1 MAPMLLEIV
10 TAERL
15 VYSDEVDIVVA
26 PGMEGELGI
35 LPHHAPLLTILQPGE
50 LRIHR
55 TGQEDVYMAVTG
67 GFLEVTGNRV
77 IVLADAAERSEEI
90 DEARGARS
98 VAQSR
103 GEGGEKRRGRGPPAS
118 AGFDQAIKVEAGRKA
133 PPPPLTALLIQ
144 AFTR

>member
-50 LRIHR
+50 LRIHK

-90 DEARGARS
+90 DEARAQEALRRAEERLERREEGEDLQRALASIRRS
-98 VAQSR
+98 RLRLDV
-103 GEGGEKRRGRGPPAS
+103 KRRRQRRPPS
-118 AGFDQAIKVEAGRKA
+118 
-133 PPPPLTALLIQ
+133 
-144 AFTR
+144 

>member
-50 LRIHR
+50 LRIQK
-55 TGQEDVYMAVTG
+55 TGEEDVYMAVTG

-90 DEARGARS
+90 DEARAQEALRRAEERLERREEGADLQRALASIRRS
-98 VAQSR
+98 RLRLDV
-103 GEGGEKRRGRGPPAS
+103 KRRRQRRPPS
-118 AGFDQAIKVEAGRKA
+118 
-133 PPPPLTALLIQ
+133 
-144 AFTR
+144 

>member
-50 LRIHR
+50 LRIHK
-55 TGQEDVYMAVTG
+55 TGEEDVYMAVTG

-77 IVLADAAERSEEI
+77 IVLADTAERSEEI
-90 DEARGARS
+90 DEERAQEALRRAEERLERREEGQDLQRALASIRRS
-98 VAQSR
+98 RLRLDV
-103 GEGGEKRRGRGPPAS
+103 KRRRQRRPPS
-118 AGFDQAIKVEAGRKA
+118 
-133 PPPPLTALLIQ
+133 
-144 AFTR
+144 

>member
-50 LRIHR
+50 LRIHK

-90 DEARGARS
+90 DEARAQEALRRAEERLERSEEGADLQRALASIRRS
-98 VAQSR
+98 RLRLDV
-103 GEGGEKRRGRGPPAS
+103 RRRRRRPPS
-118 AGFDQAIKVEAGRKA
+118 
-133 PPPPLTALLIQ
+133 
-144 AFTR
+144 

>member
-50 LRIHR
+50 LRIQK

-90 DEARGARS
+90 DEARAQEALRRAEERLERREEGQDLQRALASIRRS
-98 VAQSR
+98 RLRLDV
-103 GEGGEKRRGRGPPAS
+103 KRRR
-118 AGFDQAIKVEAGRKA
+118 QRR
-133 PPPPLTALLIQ
+133 PPP
-144 AFTR
+144 

>member
-50 LRIHR
+50 LRIHK

-90 DEARGARS
+90 DEARAQEALRRAEERLERSEEGADLQRALASIRRS
-98 VAQSR
+98 RLRLDV
-103 GEGGEKRRGRGPPAS
+103 KRRRQRRPPS
-118 AGFDQAIKVEAGRKA
+118 
-133 PPPPLTALLIQ
+133 
-144 AFTR
+144 

>member
-50 LRIHR
+50 LRIHK
-55 TGQEDVYMAVTG
+55 TGEEDVYMAVTG

-90 DEARGARS
+90 DEERAQEALRRAEERLERREEGQDLQRALASIRRS
-98 VAQSR
+98 RLRLDV
-103 GEGGEKRRGRGPPAS
+103 KRRRQRRPPS
-118 AGFDQAIKVEAGRKA
+118 
-133 PPPPLTALLIQ
+133 
-144 AFTR
+144 

>member
-50 LRIHR
+50 LRIQK
-55 TGQEDVYMAVTG
+55 TGQEDVYIAVTG

-90 DEARGARS
+90 DEARAQEALRRAEERLERS
-98 VAQSR
+98 EEGQDLQRALASIRRSR
-103 GEGGEKRRGRGPPAS
+103 LRLDVKRRRQRRPPS
-118 AGFDQAIKVEAGRKA
+118 
-133 PPPPLTALLIQ
+133 
-144 AFTR
+144 

>member
-1 MAPMLLEIV
+1 MASMLLEIV

-50 LRIHR
+50 LRIHK

-90 DEARGARS
+90 DEARAQEALRKAEERVERREEGADLQRALASIRRS
-98 VAQSR
+98 RLRLDV
-103 GEGGEKRRGRGPPAS
+103 KRRR
-118 AGFDQAIKVEAGRKA
+118 R
-133 PPPPLTALLIQ
+133 
-144 AFTR
+144 R

>member
-1 MAPMLLEIV
+1 MLLEIV

-50 LRIHR
+50 LRIHK

-90 DEARGARS
+90 DEARAQEALRRAEERLERREEGADLQRALASIRRS
-98 VAQSR
+98 RLRLDV
-103 GEGGEKRRGRGPPAS
+103 KRRRQRRPP
-118 AGFDQAIKVEAGRKA
+118 V
-133 PPPPLTALLIQ
+133 LIQ
-144 AFTR
+144 AFAT

>member
-26 PGMEGELGI
+26 PGMEGDLGI

-50 LRIHR
+50 LRIHK
-55 TGQEDVYMAVTG
+55 TGEEDVYMAVTG

-90 DEARGARS
+90 DEERAQEALRRAEERLERREEGQDLQRALASIRRS
-98 VAQSR
+98 RLRLDV
-103 GEGGEKRRGRGPPAS
+103 KRRRQRRPPS
-118 AGFDQAIKVEAGRKA
+118 
-133 PPPPLTALLIQ
+133 
-144 AFTR
+144 

>member
-50 LRIHR
+50 LRIHK

-90 DEARGARS
+90 DEARAQEALRKAEERVERREEGADLQRALASIRRS
-98 VAQSR
+98 RLRLDV
-103 GEGGEKRRGRGPPAS
+103 KRRR
-118 AGFDQAIKVEAGRKA
+118 R
-133 PPPPLTALLIQ
+133 
-144 AFTR
+144 R

>member
-1 MAPMLLEIV
+1 MVSMLLEIV

-50 LRIHR
+50 LRIQK

-90 DEARGARS
+90 DEAR
-98 VAQSR
+98 AQEALQRAEERLETS
-103 GEGGEKRRGRGPPAS
+103 EGGADLQRALASIRRSRLRLDVRRRRRQPPS
-118 AGFDQAIKVEAGRKA
+118 
-133 PPPPLTALLIQ
+133 
-144 AFTR
+144 

>member
-1 MAPMLLEIV
+1 MLLEIV

-90 DEARGARS
+90 DEARAQEALRRAEERVERSEDGADLQRALASIRRS
-98 VAQSR
+98 RLRLDV
-103 GEGGEKRRGRGPPAS
+103 KRRR
-118 AGFDQAIKVEAGRKA
+118 R
-133 PPPPLTALLIQ
+133 
-144 AFTR
+144 R

>member
-50 LRIHR
+50 LRIQK
-55 TGQEDVYMAVTG
+55 TGEEDVYMAVTG

-90 DEARGARS
+90 DEARAQEALRRAEERLERREEGQDLQRALASIRRS
-98 VAQSR
+98 RLRLDV
-103 GEGGEKRRGRGPPAS
+103 KRRRQRRS
-118 AGFDQAIKVEAGRKA
+118 
-133 PPPPLTALLIQ
+133 
-144 AFTR
+144 

>member
-50 LRIHR
+50 LRIHK

-90 DEARGARS
+90 DEARAQEALRRAEERVERSEEGADLQRALASIRRS
-98 VAQSR
+98 RLRLDV
-103 GEGGEKRRGRGPPAS
+103 KRRR
-118 AGFDQAIKVEAGRKA
+118 R
-133 PPPPLTALLIQ
+133 
-144 AFTR
+144 R

>member
-50 LRIHR
+50 LRIHK

-67 GFLEVTGNRV
+67 GFLGGDGQPRYR
-77 IVLADAAERSEEI
+77 AGRC
-90 DEARGARS
+90 RGAF
-98 VAQSR
+98 
-103 GEGGEKRRGRGPPAS
+103 RR
-118 AGFDQAIKVEAGRKA
+118 D
-133 PPPPLTALLIQ
+133 
-144 AFTR
+144 

>member
-50 LRIHR
+50 LRIQK

-90 DEARGARS
+90 DEARAQEALRRAEERLERS
-98 VAQSR
+98 EEGQDLQRALASIRRSR
-103 GEGGEKRRGRGPPAS
+103 LRLDVKRRRQRRPPS
-118 AGFDQAIKVEAGRKA
+118 
-133 PPPPLTALLIQ
+133 
-144 AFTR
+144 

>member
-50 LRIHR
+50 LRIQK

-90 DEARGARS
+90 DEARAQEALRRAEERLERSEEGADLQRALASIRRS
-98 VAQSR
+98 RLRLDV
-103 GEGGEKRRGRGPPAS
+103 RRRRRRPPS
-118 AGFDQAIKVEAGRKA
+118 
-133 PPPPLTALLIQ
+133 
-144 AFTR
+144 

>member
-50 LRIHR
+50 LQIQK

-90 DEARGARS
+90 DEARAQEALRRAEERLERS
-98 VAQSR
+98 EEGQDLQRALASIRRSR
-103 GEGGEKRRGRGPPAS
+103 LRLDVKRRRQRRPPS
-118 AGFDQAIKVEAGRKA
+118 
-133 PPPPLTALLIQ
+133 
-144 AFTR
+144 

>member
-50 LRIHR
+50 LRIQK

-90 DEARGARS
+90 DEARAQEALRRAEERLERREEGQDLQRALASIRRS
-98 VAQSR
+98 RLRLDV
-103 GEGGEKRRGRGPPAS
+103 KRRRQRRPS
-118 AGFDQAIKVEAGRKA
+118 S
-133 PPPPLTALLIQ
+133 
-144 AFTR
+144 

>member
-50 LRIHR
+50 LRIHK

-90 DEARGARS
+90 DEARAQEALRRAEERLETREEGADLQRALASIRRS
-98 VAQSR
+98 RLRLDV
-103 GEGGEKRRGRGPPAS
+103 KRRRQRRPPS
-118 AGFDQAIKVEAGRKA
+118 
-133 PPPPLTALLIQ
+133 
-144 AFTR
+144 

>member
-90 DEARGARS
+90 DEARAQEALRKAEERVERREEGADLQRALASIRRS
-98 VAQSR
+98 RLRLDV
-103 GEGGEKRRGRGPPAS
+103 KRRR
-118 AGFDQAIKVEAGRKA
+118 R
-133 PPPPLTALLIQ
+133 
-144 AFTR
+144 R

>member
-50 LRIHR
+50 LRIQK

-90 DEARGARS
+90 DEARAQEALRRAEERLERREEGQDLQRALASIRRS
-98 VAQSR
+98 RLRLDV
-103 GEGGEKRRGRGPPAS
+103 KRRRQRRPPS
-118 AGFDQAIKVEAGRKA
+118 
-133 PPPPLTALLIQ
+133 
-144 AFTR
+144 

>member
-35 LPHHAPLLTILQPGE
+35 LPHHAPLLTILQSGE
-50 LRIHR
+50 LRIHK

-90 DEARGARS
+90 DEARAQEALRRAEERLERREEGADLQRALASIRRS
-98 VAQSR
+98 RLRLDV
-103 GEGGEKRRGRGPPAS
+103 KRRRQRRPPS
-118 AGFDQAIKVEAGRKA
+118 
-133 PPPPLTALLIQ
+133 
-144 AFTR
+144 

>member
-26 PGMEGELGI
+26 PGIEGELGI
-35 LPHHAPLLTILQPGE
+35 LSHHAPLLTILQPGE
-50 LRIHR
+50 LRIQK
-55 TGQEDVYMAVTG
+55 TGEEDVYMAVTG

-90 DEARGARS
+90 DEARAQEALRRAEERLERREEGQDLQRALASIRRS
-98 VAQSR
+98 RLRLDV
-103 GEGGEKRRGRGPPAS
+103 KRRRQRRS
-118 AGFDQAIKVEAGRKA
+118 SS
-133 PPPPLTALLIQ
+133 
-144 AFTR
+144 

>member
-50 LRIHR
+50 LRIQK
-55 TGQEDVYMAVTG
+55 TGEEDVYMAVTG

-90 DEARGARS
+90 DEARAQEALRRAEERLERREEGANLQRALASIRRS
-98 VAQSR
+98 RLRLDV
-103 GEGGEKRRGRGPPAS
+103 KRRRQRRPPS
-118 AGFDQAIKVEAGRKA
+118 
-133 PPPPLTALLIQ
+133 
-144 AFTR
+144 

>member
-35 LPHHAPLLTILQPGE
+35 LPHHSPLLTILQPGE
-50 LRIHR
+50 LRIHK

-90 DEARGARS
+90 DEERAQEALRRAEERLERREEGQDLQRALASIRRS
-98 VAQSR
+98 RLRLDV
-103 GEGGEKRRGRGPPAS
+103 KRRRQRRPPS
-118 AGFDQAIKVEAGRKA
+118 
-133 PPPPLTALLIQ
+133 
-144 AFTR
+144 